1 MAEVNSTDILGV
13 WRALPGNEL
22 QPGWRSIDLLEAGG
36 CRVKAARCSPGNE
49 EAILLGFP
57 TMKIG
62 ANTLLPKGQGFRM
75 EKAHLGEVG
84 GGYLWLAIVR
94 QPAGSLELFA
104 AVASDVVSLLSS
116 SRQLTEKQVYQKVL
130 GRVRS
135 WQEFMRKGREG
146 LSTEAELGLVGEL
159 YVMREMI
166 EQGVPLF
173 TAADAWKGPHDGL
186 HDYLLAGGAIEVKST
201 LASEG
206 FPVRILSLD
215 QLDDSYSQPLFLA
228 GLRFSVG
235 TSGSTLPQLVSEMR
249 STVEPDQAAA
259 SLFESAL
266 LAAGYLDM
274 HADSYERHF
283 LLSEMKVYP
292 VDVEFPR
299 LVPFNIPSAIRRA
312 QYDLDLALVSV
323 ESQTMTDV
331 LLHLG
336 VV

>member
-1 MAEVNSTDILGV
+1 ML
-13 WRALPGNEL
+13 
-22 QPGWRSIDLLEAGG
+22 
-36 CRVKAARCSPGNE
+36 PGNE

-57 TMKIG
+57 TMKIRT
-62 ANTLLPKGQGFRM
+62 NTLLPKGQGFRM
-75 EKAHLGEVG
+75 EKAVLGKVG

-116 SRQLTEKQVYQKVL
+116 SRQLSEKQVYQKVL

-146 LSTEAELGLVGEL
+146 LSAEAELGLVGEL
-159 YVMREMI
+159 NVMREMI

-173 TAADAWKGPHDGL
+173 TAVDAWKGPHDGL
-186 HDYLLAGGAIEVKST
+186 HDYLLAGGAIEVKAT

-206 FPVRILSLD
+206 FPVRIQSLD
-215 QLDDSYSQPLFLA
+215 QLDDSHSHPLFLA
-228 GLRFSVG
+228 GVRLSAG
-235 TSGSTLPQLVSEMR
+235 TEGSSLPQLVKEMR
-249 STVEPDQAAA
+249 AFLELDQAAS

-274 HADSYERHF
+274 HADGYERNF
-283 LLSEMKVYP
+283 TLGEMKVFP

-299 LVPFNIPSAIRRA
+299 LVTSNVPSAVRRA
-312 QYDLDLALVSV
+312 QYDLDLALVPV
-323 ESQTMTDV
+323 ESQTVTGM
-331 LLHLG
+331 LSRLG

>member
-1 MAEVNSTDILGV
+1 MEVNSMDILAF
-13 WRALPGNEL
+13 WRGLSGNESR
-22 QPGWRSIDLLEAGG
+22 PGWRFIDLLEAGG
-36 CRVKAARCSPGNE
+36 CKVKAARYSPGNE

-75 EKAHLGEVG
+75 EQAQLGEVS

-104 AVASDVVSLLSS
+104 AVASDVVRLLSS
-116 SRQLTEKQVYQKVL
+116 SRQMSEKQVYQKVL

-146 LSTEAELGLVGEL
+146 LSAEAELGLVGEL
-159 YVMREMI
+159 HVMRAMI
-166 EQGVPLF
+166 EQGIPLF
-173 TAADAWKGPHDGL
+173 SAADAWKGPHDGL

-215 QLDDSYSQPLFLA
+215 QLNDSHSQPLFLA

-235 TSGSTLPQLVSEMR
+235 STGWTLPQLVTEMR
-249 STVEPDQAAA
+249 VLIEPDQAAA
-259 SLFESAL
+259 SLFELAL

-274 HADSYERHF
+274 HADSYDRHF
-283 LLSEMKVYP
+283 LLDEIRVYP
-292 VDVEFPR
+292 VDADFPR
-299 LVPFNIPSAIRRA
+299 LVPFNISTAIRRV
-312 QYDLDLALVSV
+312 QYELDLALVEV

-331 LLHLG
+331 LEHLG
-336 VV
+336 VI

>member
-1 MAEVNSTDILGV
+1 MAEVNSTDILGF
-13 WRALPGNEL
+13 WRALPGNESR
-22 QPGWRSIDLLEAGG
+22 PGWRSIDLLEAGG
-36 CRVKAARCSPGNE
+36 CKVKAARCAPGNE

-57 TMKIG
+57 TMKVG

-75 EKAHLGEVG
+75 EKAQLGDSG
-84 GGYLWLAIVR
+84 GDFLWLAVVR
-94 QPAGSLELFA
+94 QPAGSLELFS
-104 AVASDVVSLLSS
+104 AVASDLVRLLSS
-116 SRQLTEKQVYQKVL
+116 SQQMSEKQVYQKVL

-146 LSTEAELGLVGEL
+146 LSAEAELGVVGEL

-173 TAADAWKGPHDGL
+173 TVADAWKGPHDGL

-235 TSGSTLPQLVSEMR
+235 TSGSTLPQLVSEIR
-249 STVEPDQAAA
+249 STIEPDQAAA

-323 ESQTMTDV
+323 ESQTVTDV
-331 LLHLG
+331 LVHLG